1 MSDPA
6 VQAGFKVM
14 IDNCPLGT
22 FAKCEGLKATYAV
35 KTYEEGGQNGYVHQL
50 PGRLSYENVTLT
62 RAVNAESLQLA
73 GWFAGYQ
80 TMVKR
85 STGRITVMDTAGR
98 EIVTWSLMGVFP
110 VSWSAGVIESG
121 ATGVLTET
129 LVIAHEGFM
138 DLSMTANVAS

>member
-138 DLSMTANVAS
+138 DLSMAANVAS